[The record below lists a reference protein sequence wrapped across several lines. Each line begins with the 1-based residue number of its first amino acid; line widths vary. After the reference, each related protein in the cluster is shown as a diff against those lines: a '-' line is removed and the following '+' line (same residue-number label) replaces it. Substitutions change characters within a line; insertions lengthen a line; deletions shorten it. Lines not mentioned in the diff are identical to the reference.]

1 MLSAVE
7 LSGTF
12 RSENRE
18 NRILEVWVQ
27 PRSPLM
33 DFVLE
38 NLRNEGFRSVSDQQK
53 KKNKKQ
59 CLAAE
64 KSSMEVGDPR
74 PKTQTEKSTDPR
86 TGRIW

>member
-18 NRILEVWVQ
+18 NRILKIWVQ

-38 NLRNEGFRSVSDQQK
+38 NLRNEGFRSVSDQK
-53 KKNKKQ
+53 KKTEHKIMPGGGEILDGSGRSETENPNG
-59 CLAAE
+59 
-64 KSSMEVGDPR
+64 EVN
-74 PKTQTEKSTDPR
+74 
-86 TGRIW
+86 